1 MVIIFYFK
9 NLFNDIVELH
19 FGVSLSEQIGIV
31 LKTDIGDK
39 FNEEKKCLLEDG
51 DKIWNWKKG

>member
-51 DKIWNWKKG
+51 DKI